1 MLKQIWDQWV
11 SVVAVWGVGVFALM
25 FNYGR
30 LGVDPLDLPL
40 IIFGS
45 LGVLTEGSVAVSLAR
60 QFMSKNRAS

>member
-11 SVVAVWGVGVFALM
+11 SVVAVW
-25 FNYGR
+25 
-30 LGVDPLDLPL
+30 GVDPLDLPL

-45 LGVLTEGSVAVSLAR
+45 LGVLTAGSVAVSLAR